1 MARSEPPGVVDASAA
16 TSGNIPGSRG
26 IVQLAGTAMTCNV
39 DTLKS
44 AALQSH
50 TLLSALVRHEQTVYM
65 QASQS
70 AACMAAHNGEG
81 DIPSLLA
88 GARRG
93 WRSSSHVVGE
103 NKEAHLRP
111 HPFDRARQKVSGAHP
126 NGCSGVWASDAQV
139 GARSGRSRMA
149 SRKASCSHI

>member
-1 MARSEPPGVVDASAA
+1 
-16 TSGNIPGSRG
+16 
-26 IVQLAGTAMTCNV
+26 MTCNV

-93 WRSSSHVVGE
+93 WRSSSHVV
-103 NKEAHLRP
+103 
-111 HPFDRARQKVSGAHP
+111 
-126 NGCSGVWASDAQV
+126 
-139 GARSGRSRMA
+139 
-149 SRKASCSHI
+149 